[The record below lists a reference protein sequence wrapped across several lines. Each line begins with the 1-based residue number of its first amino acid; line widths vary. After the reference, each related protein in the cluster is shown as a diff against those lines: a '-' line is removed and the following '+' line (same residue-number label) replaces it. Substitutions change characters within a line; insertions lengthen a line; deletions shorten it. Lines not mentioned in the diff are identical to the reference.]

1 MAKKNQSTV
10 WFNKLDNGIISVEI
24 TDPSNVKGELSS
36 TGKTYVI
43 AYDSE
48 QFGDVRV
55 SVTVTRKNRELE
67 K

>member
-1 MAKKNQSTV
+1 MASKNQATV
-10 WFNKLDNGIISVEI
+10 WFNKLDNGVISVEI
-24 TDPSNVKGELSS
+24 TDPSNIKGELSS
-36 TGKTYVI
+36 TGKTYVL

-55 SVTVTRKNRELE
+55 TVTVTRKNRELG